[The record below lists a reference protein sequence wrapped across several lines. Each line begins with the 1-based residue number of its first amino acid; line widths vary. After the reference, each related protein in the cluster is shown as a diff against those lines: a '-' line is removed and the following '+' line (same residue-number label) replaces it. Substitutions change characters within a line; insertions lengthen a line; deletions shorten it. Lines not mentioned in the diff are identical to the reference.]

1 MLKVRAENKK
11 YVIYKHTSPS
21 GKVYIGQTNQV
32 PSIRFRN
39 GCGYKSSKKFY
50 NSILKYGWENFKHEI
65 LFEGLN
71 KISADCIETDL
82 IYYYKQLGLSLNIAD
97 GGEGRTRVHDT
108 LETRKRMSIAQF
120 KRFQNTPHPSLGKHC
135 SIETRRKMS
144 NAKTGTTHSSETIM
158 SIKESMKG
166 KNSTIVE
173 VYTLDGRFIE
183 EFPSIGECATFL
195 NVAWVTVS
203 KHLQGK
209 TKSIHRKYIIHRKY
223 HDKGN
228 KEPTGKDSE

>member
-1 MLKVRAENKK
+1 MLKVMEENKK
-11 YVIYKHTSPS
+11 YVIYKHISPS
-21 GKVYIGQTNQV
+21 GKIYVGQTNQI
-32 PSIRFRN
+32 PNIRFRN
-39 GCGYKSSKKFY
+39 GNGYKSSKKFY

-82 IYYYKQLGLSLNIAD
+82 IYYYKQIGISLNIAD

-108 LETRKRMSIAQF
+108 LETRKRMSVAQL
-120 KRFQNTPHPSLGKHC
+120 KRFRDTPHPSLGKHY
-135 SIETRRKMS
+135 SKETRRKMS
-144 NAKTGTTHSSETIM
+144 NAKTGTSHSPETIR

-166 KNSTIVE
+166 KNSTPVE
-173 VYTLDGRFIE
+173 LYALDGGFIKEFTSIE
-183 EFPSIGECATFL
+183 ECAAFL
-195 NVAWVTVS
+195 GVAWVTVS

-223 HDKGN
+223 HDKDN
-228 KEPTGKDSE
+228 KKPTTEDSR

>member
-82 IYYYKQLGLSLNIAD
+82 IYYYKQLGLS
-97 GGEGRTRVHDT
+97 
-108 LETRKRMSIAQF
+108 
-120 KRFQNTPHPSLGKHC
+120 
-135 SIETRRKMS
+135 
-144 NAKTGTTHSSETIM
+144 
-158 SIKESMKG
+158 
-166 KNSTIVE
+166 
-173 VYTLDGRFIE
+173 
-183 EFPSIGECATFL
+183 
-195 NVAWVTVS
+195 
-203 KHLQGK
+203 
-209 TKSIHRKYIIHRKY
+209 
-223 HDKGN
+223 
-228 KEPTGKDSE
+228 